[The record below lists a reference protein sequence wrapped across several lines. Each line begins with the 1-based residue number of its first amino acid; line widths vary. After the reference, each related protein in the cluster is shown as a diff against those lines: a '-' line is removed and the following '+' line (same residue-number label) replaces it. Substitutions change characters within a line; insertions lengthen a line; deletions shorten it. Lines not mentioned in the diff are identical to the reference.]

1 MKQVLTIYL
10 LILVGLNQHI
20 VAQQLILSGEILF
33 ERRENIHKGM
43 TEENSWTEARK
54 KATPKYKVDLF
65 SLQFNTK
72 QSIYKMHTED
82 EHPSFMWNKMA
93 NSNSVLQLFDN
104 RLYEAEKTIYEKSY
118 RVKDSLPT
126 YTWKLENE
134 FRTIAGHSCRKAST
148 IILDSL
154 YIMAFYTDEIPV
166 SGGPESFN
174 GLPGMILGIVV
185 PRINTTYFA
194 TKVSSQLIP
203 ENNYTLPKSK
213 SKTTLYKDFYSE
225 LGKAL
230 KDWGEYASQVIWR
243 ASL

>member
-1 MKQVLTIYL
+1 MKHKFILPLFIL
-10 LILVGLNQHI
+10 LGLNLNLC
-20 VAQQLILSGEILF
+20 AQQLILSGEILF
-33 ERRENIHKGM
+33 ERRENIHKGI
-43 TEENSWTEARK
+43 TEEDSWTEARK
-54 KATPKYKVDLF
+54 KATPKYKVDIF

-72 QSIYKMHTED
+72 QSVYKMHTED

-93 NSNSVLQLFDN
+93 NSNSVLQVFEE

-118 RVKDSLPT
+118 RVKDSLPQ
-126 YTWKLENE
+126 YQWKLENE

-166 SGGPESFN
+166 GGGPESFN

-194 TKVSSQLIP
+194 TKVSSQLVP
-203 ENNYTLPKSK
+203 ENAFAIPKSK
-213 SKTTLYKDFYSE
+213 SKTTSFRAFYEE

-230 KDWGEYASQVIWR
+230 QDWGEYASKVIWR

>member
-1 MKQVLTIYL
+1 MNQKLLTYL
-10 LILVGLNQHI
+10 FILIGSNMPLK
-20 VAQQLILSGEILF
+20 AQQLILSGEIIF
-33 ERRENIHKGM
+33 ERKENIHKGF

-65 SLQFNTK
+65 SLQFNAK
-72 QSIYKMHTED
+72 QSLYKMHVED

-93 NSNSVLQLFDN
+93 NANSVLQAFED

-118 RVKDSLPT
+118 RVKDSLPQ
-126 YTWKLENE
+126 YQWKLENE

-148 IILDSL
+148 IILDSI

-166 SGGPESFN
+166 SGGPESFS

-203 ENNYTLPKSK
+203 ENNFSLPKSK
-213 SKTTLYKDFYSE
+213 SKITNYKDFYSE
-225 LGKAL
+225 LSKAL
-230 KDWGEYASQVIWR
+230 KDWGDYASQVIWR
-243 ASL
+243 SHL